1 MRKLRLSRAA
11 AAHRRAATRLEGAR
25 GHAPTS
31 NGERDPG
38 SRRSAGRVDRADGR
52 PRRTPRAASKL
63 PFREYRTAEFLNRQ
77 PVVADRFD
85 VMTVVQR
92 LQVAGELAAAVAV
105 DLDQSMPVT
114 IELQQPGG
122 LAAYEARAA
131 AARIDPHA
139 ALVQQ
144 VTDSGY
150 ARQVADGMHAE
161 ISEAAPLISAPIP
174 TKPSR
179 PVDPTRTSSSQPSR
193 KLEQERHRSDRQAR
207 RHRAPDHR
215 RSQREPCGG

>member
-1 MRKLRLSRAA
+1 MVNEIPDLADQLAA
-11 AAHRRAATRLEGAR
+11 SIEQMADHGEL
-25 GHAPTS
+25 HAL
-31 NGERDPG
+31 
-38 SRRSAGRVDRADGR
+38 
-52 PRRTPRAASKL
+52 ASKL

-179 PVDPTRTSSSQPSR
+179 QWIRLGHRVASRAASWSKSVTGAIGKPGVTAPPTIGAASANHAVGNRARVNPTRGR
-193 KLEQERHRSDRQAR
+193 
-207 RHRAPDHR
+207 
-215 RSQREPCGG
+215 

>member
-1 MRKLRLSRAA
+1 
-11 AAHRRAATRLEGAR
+11 
-25 GHAPTS
+25 
-31 NGERDPG
+31 
-38 SRRSAGRVDRADGR
+38 
-52 PRRTPRAASKL
+52 
-63 PFREYRTAEFLNRQ
+63 
-77 PVVADRFD
+77 
-85 VMTVVQR
+85 MTVVQR

-150 ARQVADGMHAE
+150 ARKVADGMHAE

-174 TKPSR
+174 TKPRR

-193 KLEQERHRSDRQAR
+193 KLEQERHRGDRQAR

>member
-1 MRKLRLSRAA
+1 MVYEIPDLADQLAA
-11 AAHRRAATRLEGAR
+11 SIEQMADHGEL
-25 GHAPTS
+25 HAL
-31 NGERDPG
+31 
-38 SRRSAGRVDRADGR
+38 
-52 PRRTPRAASKL
+52 ASKL

-193 KLEQERHRSDRQAR
+193 KLEQERHRSDRQSPASPRPRPSAQPAR
-207 RHRAPDHR
+207 TMRWVIALGSTRHGA
-215 RSQREPCGG
+215 G